1 MEIVKELVNVKWL
14 VLKVYTIKQSKII
27 KKIVFNFLKNTA
39 WNQLQTISKS
49 GLILTSLTPRNLK

>member
-14 VLKVYTIKQSKII
+14 VFKVYTIKQSKII

-49 GLILTSLTPRNLK
+49 GLNLI